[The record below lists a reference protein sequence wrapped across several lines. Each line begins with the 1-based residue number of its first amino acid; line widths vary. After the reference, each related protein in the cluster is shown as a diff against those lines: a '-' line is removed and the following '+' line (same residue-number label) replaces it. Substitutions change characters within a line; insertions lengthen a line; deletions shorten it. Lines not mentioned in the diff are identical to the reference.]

1 MKIKKLL
8 KLIKRECNEKAC
20 NGSCPFLAKNS
31 TSGCMIDMPEFWDID
46 LFTKILKR
54 LKKKK

>member
-8 KLIKRECNEKAC
+8 RLIQRECNEKAC
-20 NGSCPFLAKNS
+20 NGSCPFLSKNAI
-31 TSGCMIDMPEFWDID
+31 SGCMIDMPESWDIEE
-46 LFTKILKR
+46 FAKILKR